1 MTLEPTTLILKAL
14 DFAARKHKNQ
24 RRKGCD
30 AVPYINHPIDLVTL
44 LWQKGGVRDEAV
56 IAAALLHDTVEDT
69 DTSFE
74 ELEQEFGSEIRDLV
88 AEVTDDKTLAK
99 AERKQQ
105 QIDHAPHLTPKA
117 RLVKLADK
125 IANLTDML
133 VAPPDNWSNRRKYE
147 YVQWGK
153 RVIDPIRGTHPELEL
168 IFDDVYR
175 QGVAEFGEYSRGHS
189 S

>member
-1 MTLEPTTLILKAL
+1 MTSEPTTLILKAL

-44 LWQKGGVRDEAV
+44 LWHKGGVRDEMV

-69 DTSFE
+69 DTSFD
-74 ELEQEFGSEIRDLV
+74 ELEREFGPEIRGLV
-88 AEVTDDKTLAK
+88 AEVTDDKTLPK
-99 AERKQQ
+99 AARKQQ
-105 QIDHAPHLTPKA
+105 QIDHAPHLTPQA

-125 IANLTDML
+125 IANLRDML
-133 VAPPDNWSNRRKYE
+133 VAPPANWSNQRKYE

-153 RVIDPIRGTHPELEL
+153 RVIDPIRGTHSGLETL
-168 IFDDVYR
+168 FDEVYQ
-175 QGVAEFGEYSRGHS
+175 QGVDAFGETN
-189 S
+189 

>member
-1 MTLEPTTLILKAL
+1 MTIEPTTLILKAL
-14 DFAARKHKNQ
+14 DFAARKHKDQ

-44 LWQKGGVRDEAV
+44 LWQKGGVRDEVV

-74 ELEQEFGSEIRDLV
+74 ELQRDFGPEICEVV
-88 AEVTDDKTLAK
+88 AEVTDDKRLPK

-105 QIDHAPHLTPKA
+105 QIDHAPHLTPRA

-125 IANLTDML
+125 IANLTDMI
-133 VAPPDNWSNRRKYE
+133 VAPPANWSNKRKYE

-153 RVIDPIRGTHPELEL
+153 RVIDPIRGTHSELENL
-168 IFDDVYR
+168 FDEVYR
-175 QGVAEFGEYSRGHS
+175 QGVESFREYD
-189 S
+189 